1 MLFDILLNL
10 RRRDTKTKSRVMACI
25 DSGNY
30 DSTARGG
37 MYITTGRFGGKVTV
51 RVDKLGVGGGCQQRK
66 PDGPF
71 LSSFSIGLL

>member
-1 MLFDILLNL
+1 MFDILLNL
-10 RRRDTKTKSRVMACI
+10 RRNTKAKGRVMACI

-30 DSTARGG
+30 DLTARGG

-51 RVDKLGVGGGCQQRK
+51 RVDKLGVGGGCQQHK